1 MCEHAFVTAQG
12 SVYSQF
18 KRALKRQN
26 FMLAWT
32 MAAELPKVGL
42 ADALALL
49 LLTLDEQR
57 WRFDTAAPR
66 WHARLCAE
74 ARLTLTEAQLAVAA
88 LDAMSGPSATAGGQ
102 ALVAICSTH
111 GLDDAVGV
119 LDEWLTGR
127 D

>member
-1 MCEHAFVTAQG
+1 V
-12 SVYSQF
+12 
-18 KRALKRQN
+18 
-26 FMLAWT
+26 
-32 MAAELPKVGL
+32 PL

-49 LLTLDEQR
+49 LLALDEQR

-88 LDAMSGPSATAGGQ
+88 LDALAGPSPVAGGQ
-102 ALVAICSTH
+102 ALVALCEAH
-111 GLDDAVGV
+111 GLEDAVAV
-119 LDEWLTGR
+119 LDTWLDAR